1 MNNKTKNLIVA
12 TYIIIIAFIVITF
25 VSIFKVLDLKETVNK
40 QEQQITELKT
50 SIEDLQVN
58 MEGYIDNYIALWT
71 TLNNAI
77 AGEPEDKYLY

>member
-1 MNNKTKNLIVA
+1 MNNKTKNLIIA

-25 VSIFKVLDLKETVNK
+25 VSIFKILDLKETVNK

-77 AGEPEDKYLY
+77 ASEPEDK

>member
-25 VSIFKVLDLKETVNK
+25 VSIFKILDLKETVNK

-50 SIEDLQVN
+50 SIEDLQAN

-77 AGEPEDKYLY
+77 AGEPEDK

>member
-25 VSIFKVLDLKETVNK
+25 VSIFKILDLKETVNK

-71 TLNNAI
+71 TLNNAV
-77 AGEPEDKYLY
+77 AGEPEDK

>member
-1 MNNKTKNLIVA
+1 MNNKTKNLIIA

-25 VSIFKVLDLKETVNK
+25 VSIFKILDLKETVNK

-77 AGEPEDKYLY
+77 AGEPEDK

>member
-1 MNNKTKNLIVA
+1 MIAIKP
-12 TYIIIIAFIVITF
+12 IIAKGGYFF
-25 VSIFKVLDLKETVNK
+25 VSIFKILDLKETVNK

-77 AGEPEDKYLY
+77 AGEPEDKY

>member
-58 MEGYIDNYIALWT
+58 MEGYIDNYIALWI
-71 TLNNAI
+71 TLNNAV
-77 AGEPEDKYLY
+77 AGEPEDK

>member
-71 TLNNAI
+71 TLNSAI
-77 AGEPEDKYLY
+77 AGEPEDK

>member
-12 TYIIIIAFIVITF
+12 TYIIITAFIVITF
-25 VSIFKVLDLKETVNK
+25 VSIFKILDLKETVNK

-77 AGEPEDKYLY
+77 AGEPEDK

>member
-50 SIEDLQVN
+50 SIEDLQAN

-77 AGEPEDKYLY
+77 AGEPEDK

>member
-1 MNNKTKNLIVA
+1 MNNRTKNLIVA

-25 VSIFKVLDLKETVNK
+25 VSIFKILDLKETVNK

-77 AGEPEDKYLY
+77 AGEPEDK

>member
-50 SIEDLQVN
+50 SIEDLQAN

-71 TLNNAI
+71 TLNNAV
-77 AGEPEDKYLY
+77 AGEPEDK

>member
-12 TYIIIIAFIVITF
+12 TYIIMIAFIVITF

-71 TLNNAI
+71 TLNNAV
-77 AGEPEDKYLY
+77 AGEPEDK

>member
-25 VSIFKVLDLKETVNK
+25 VSIFKILDLKETVNK

-58 MEGYIDNYIALWT
+58 MEEYIDNYIALWT

-77 AGEPEDKYLY
+77 AGEPEDK

>member
-40 QEQQITELKT
+40 QKQQITELKT

-77 AGEPEDKYLY
+77 AGEPEDK

>member
-77 AGEPEDKYLY
+77 AGEPEDK

>member
-1 MNNKTKNLIVA
+1 MSNKTKNLIVA

-25 VSIFKVLDLKETVNK
+25 VSIFKILDLKETVNK

-77 AGEPEDKYLY
+77 AGEPEDK

>member
-71 TLNNAI
+71 TLNNAV
-77 AGEPEDKYLY
+77 AGEPEDK

>member
-25 VSIFKVLDLKETVNK
+25 VSIFKILDLKETVNK

-77 AGEPEDKYLY
+77 AGEPKDK

>member
-50 SIEDLQVN
+50 SIKDLQVN

-77 AGEPEDKYLY
+77 AGEPEDK

>member
-1 MNNKTKNLIVA
+1 MNNRTKNLIVA

-25 VSIFKVLDLKETVNK
+25 VSIFKILDLKETVNK

-50 SIEDLQVN
+50 SIEDLQAN

-77 AGEPEDKYLY
+77 AGEPEDK

>member
-25 VSIFKVLDLKETVNK
+25 VSIFKILDLKETVNK

-50 SIEDLQVN
+50 SIEDLQVS

-77 AGEPEDKYLY
+77 AGEPEDK

>member
-25 VSIFKVLDLKETVNK
+25 VSIFKILDLKETVNK

-77 AGEPEDKYLY
+77 AGEPEDK

>member
-12 TYIIIIAFIVITF
+12 TYIIITAFIVITF
-25 VSIFKVLDLKETVNK
+25 VSIFKILDLKETVNK

-58 MEGYIDNYIALWT
+58 MEGYIANYIALWT

-77 AGEPEDKYLY
+77 AGEPEDK